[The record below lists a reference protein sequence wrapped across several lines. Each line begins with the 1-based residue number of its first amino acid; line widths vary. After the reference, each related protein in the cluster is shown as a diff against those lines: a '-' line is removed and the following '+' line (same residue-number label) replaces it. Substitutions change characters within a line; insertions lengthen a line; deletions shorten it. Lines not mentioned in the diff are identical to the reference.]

1 MMDRIRKKTTT
12 IRRIV
17 AGKTPP
23 PWRSW
28 SVDNPILRVAYGV
41 IIIGSIVALLGPRLR
56 DQDLPRSGVIA
67 QRNWDATIDF
77 TFERPNPDVE
87 EQRDAAEAQV
97 LPIYRYLP
105 DKRDLAV
112 DQIGRA
118 FEIVRP
124 VVRDHRKRLVD
135 LAAQLEADR
144 LKLEARRQEIIADQ
158 AELARL
164 REEREREL
172 ERRKELRR
180 RHEELQKREQAP
192 PGGPEKGKGKG
203 KAAEKGEGAAEGTG
217 AEAADGGEGAA
228 EPVGP
233 LPVFEPLPPLPERD
247 FAAEIAEID
256 RLLDIELLEHDKA
269 VRLEKRAFE
278 DEVGALQL
286 RFQDVLRLGPGFDT
300 DDFAAL
306 VRTGFDESLEK
317 LLKQVVKGVME
328 QRIVRTRYQLEDRL
342 RKGVRDPIQQT
353 VFTMDDLDL
362 FVELDA
368 ARAMAVERARGL
380 LAELAAQAPP
390 EAPAPPDGEA
400 SPAAPPS
407 QGAPPLGPREQN
419 AVVEIASA
427 LVDENYVYDSRATL
441 AEIGRA
447 RAAVEPVKR
456 VDYQKGQK
464 IVARGERVT
473 DEHVA
478 VLTAMVEAR
487 SQTNRLAIVAGLL
500 AFTTL
505 AVGFLWMFARRD
517 MRKMLRGDRDMAL
530 FGLIALLQVALVEL
544 LAQVMDGVLTVWEN
558 VPEIAFY
565 LAIPFGM
572 GAMLIRLFLSVEAAV
587 FFSALVS
594 LLAGL
599 AFHERVL
606 PGWETTFPQLVVIY
620 ALLTSLAGTYAMHDI
635 RQRTSLLRA
644 GFFVGSV
651 NALVIV
657 ALALIDT
664 GRLETSIL
672 SMALAG
678 IIAGILDY
686 LLVLALTPAL
696 EYTFGYTTDIK
707 LLELANITQPAL
719 KELSMKAPGT
729 YHHSVMVG
737 NLAEAAAE
745 AIGANPLLTRVGA
758 YYHDLGKMRNPRYFA
773 ENQAGENPHDKL
785 KPQMSALI
793 IKSHVKDGIEI
804 ARGHRL
810 PQDIVDFVPQH
821 HGTALI
827 GYFYARAK
835 EMATQEEVDEADY
848 RYPGPKPQRRE
859 TALVMLADGIE
870 AAARSLPEPTP
881 ARIKGLVKK
890 IINGKFI
897 DGQLDECDLTL
908 RDLHEIERSFTRI
921 LVSMYHV
928 RPEYPKI
935 PGEDE
940 RARARGGGVSHAVP
954 SSVGAQDTTGRRKP
968 RRDKED
974 GDARRAE
981 QPPAQEEGG
990 VGPAAAPGRG
1000 DPPAP
1005 GET

>member
-1 MMDRIRKKTTT
+1 MMDKIRKKTTT

-17 AGKTPP
+17 AGKGPP
-23 PWRSW
+23 AWRRW
-28 SVDNPILRVAYGV
+28 SGDNPVLRVLYASL
-41 IIIGSIVALLGPRLR
+41 IIGGIVAVLGPRLR
-56 DQDLPRSGVIA
+56 DQDLPRPGVIA

-105 DKRDLAV
+105 EKRDRAV
-112 DQIGRA
+112 ELVGRA

-124 VVRDHRKRLVD
+124 VVRDHRKRLAD
-135 LAAQLEADR
+135 LAAQLETDK
-144 LKLEARRQEIIADQ
+144 LQLEARRQSILADQ
-158 AELARL
+158 VEHGRL
-164 REEREREL
+164 RIQRDEELKRRREL
-172 ERRKELRR
+172 KRQR
-180 RHEELQKREQAP
+180 EEEQKAAP
-192 PGGPEKGKGKG
+192 PAPKDTPPPDNGKGGKG
-203 KAAEKGEGAAEGTG
+203 SKSGKGGKGGSKAAPTPAPPESPTEVAEGTEPAP
-217 AEAADGGEGAA
+217 AEVT
-228 EPVGP
+228 P
-233 LPVFEPLPPLPERD
+233 PVFEPLPPLPERD
-247 FAAEIAEID
+247 FAAELAELG
-256 RLLDIELLEHDKA
+256 RLLDIEALDHDQA
-269 VRLEKRAFE
+269 VRVENRSFE
-278 DEVGALQL
+278 DAVGALQL
-286 RFQDVLRLGPGFDT
+286 RFQDVLRLGPTFDT
-300 DDFAAL
+300 DDFAGL
-306 VRTGFDESLEK
+306 VRIGFDESVERLI
-317 LLKQVVKGVME
+317 KQVVKGVME

-353 VFTMDDLDL
+353 VFTIDDLDL
-362 FVELDA
+362 FIEVDS

-380 LAELAAQAPP
+380 LAEVAARPP
-390 EAPAPPDGEA
+390 VEGEA
-400 SPAAPPS
+400 A
-407 QGAPPLGPREQN
+407 LGPREQN
-419 AVVEIASA
+419 AVVEIAST
-427 LVDENYVYDSRATL
+427 LIDENYVYDSRATQ
-441 AEIGRA
+441 AEIERA
-447 RAAVEPVKR
+447 RAAVVPVKR

-473 DEHVA
+473 EEDVA
-478 VLTAMVEAR
+478 VLTAMLEAH
-487 SQTNRLAIVAGLL
+487 SQTNRLVILAGLL
-500 AFTTL
+500 VFTAL
-505 AVGFLWMFARRD
+505 AAGFLWLFARRD
-517 MRKMLRGDRDMAL
+517 VRKMLRGDRDLAL
-530 FGLIALLQVALVEL
+530 FGLIALIQIGLVEL

-594 LLAGL
+594 LLTGL

-606 PGWETTFPQLVVIY
+606 PGWETTFPQFVVIY

-644 GFFVGSV
+644 GFFVGLVSAV
-651 NALVIV
+651 VVVSLALV
-657 ALALIDT
+657 DG
-664 GRLETSIL
+664 GRFDGSLL

-678 IIAGILDY
+678 LIAGVLDY

-745 AIGANPLLTRVGA
+745 SIGANPLLTRVGA

-773 ENQAGENPHDKL
+773 ENQAGDNPHDKI

-810 PQDIVDFVPQH
+810 PQDIADFVPQH

-827 GYFYARAK
+827 AYFYARAK

-848 RYPGPKPQRRE
+848 RYPGPKPQKRE
-859 TALVMLADGIE
+859 TALVMLADGVE

-940 RARARGGGVSHAVP
+940 RARARGGGVSQIVP
-954 SSVGAQDTTGRRKP
+954 ASVGAQDGAARKKP
-968 RRDKED
+968 RRERED

-981 QPPAQEEGG
+981 QPAAEEKGGLAPAEAAGG
-990 VGPAAAPGRG
+990 GGPGAPGK
-1000 DPPAP
+1000 A
-1005 GET
+1005 